1 MSEYEF
7 LKLNPHFKIYYNMFE
22 KHFAKTPKNNYK
34 ISKTLNLQNITEIL
48 KLPLIMLTVE
58 NENYEVKSILSLK
71 NDDKIKLSINK
82 NFYFLEIINHSKM
95 KYLKVY

>member
-1 MSEYEF
+1 
-7 LKLNPHFKIYYNMFE
+7 
-22 KHFAKTPKNNYK
+22 
-34 ISKTLNLQNITEIL
+34 
-48 KLPLIMLTVE
+48 MLTVE